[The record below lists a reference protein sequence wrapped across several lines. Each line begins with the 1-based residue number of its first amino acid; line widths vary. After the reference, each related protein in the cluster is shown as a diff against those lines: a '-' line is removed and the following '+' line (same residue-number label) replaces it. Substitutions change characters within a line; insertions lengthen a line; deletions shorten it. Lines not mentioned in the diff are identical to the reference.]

1 MRQKTT
7 ENKQVIRKHTRFTHT
22 GHGDRFKDFF
32 CFPNMEIFIPF
43 QNLCKE
49 LHSKID
55 LADEERYDCEHKVI
69 KHNKDVS
76 DRIGDQP
83 Y

>member
-1 MRQKTT
+1 MY
-7 ENKQVIRKHTRFTHT
+7 I
-22 GHGDRFKDFF
+22 
-32 CFPNMEIFIPF
+32 CILF

-76 DRIGDQP
+76 DSQQMNDVSSVNHKFPLVQNR
-83 Y
+83 